1 MLAHSFVAC
10 SLILLA
16 AKLLQGALACIVSIH
31 KGPARAPHQ
40 AVWLNGRHARAQRLR
55 PVESGTRPEGT
66 AAPAHP
72 TKLPPR
78 RCAVIE
84 AEPSAHLA
92 KE

>member
-1 MLAHSFVAC
+1 M
-10 SLILLA
+10 
-16 AKLLQGALACIVSIH
+16 GDT
-31 KGPARAPHQ
+31 
-40 AVWLNGRHARAQRLR
+40 RAQRLR